1 MGSYIRAASLGGF
14 EDLVRSYGI
23 NPIEILKEIGILPAL
38 LRDPDSFIHY
48 DHYLNLL
55 EKAALACQDDC
66 FGLKLGALQNIS
78 TIGLIGVYMSRQ
90 TTILEALSVAQKY
103 VYLHA
108 EGIVFHV
115 SQHNALLC
123 KLNFVRLSEYNT
135 DVPQKSQLA
144 ICLVAN
150 I

>member
-14 EDLVRSYGI
+14 EDLVRSYGV

-55 EKAALACQDDC
+55 EKTALACQDDC

-78 TIGLIGVYMSRQ
+78 TIGLIAS
-90 TTILEALSVAQKY
+90 
-103 VYLHA
+103 
-108 EGIVFHV
+108 
-115 SQHNALLC
+115 
-123 KLNFVRLSEYNT
+123 
-135 DVPQKSQLA
+135 
-144 ICLVAN
+144 ICPDK
-150 I
+150 